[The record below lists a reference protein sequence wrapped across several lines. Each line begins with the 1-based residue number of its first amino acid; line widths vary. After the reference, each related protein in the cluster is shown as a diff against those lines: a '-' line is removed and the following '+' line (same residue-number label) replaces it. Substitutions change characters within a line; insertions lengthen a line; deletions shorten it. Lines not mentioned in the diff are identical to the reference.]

1 MSSGKEIPVYG
12 LDSLVPSSKWGSFS
26 IERFED
32 SFATAKG
39 NVYAPHRHD
48 LYEVFW
54 ISQGEGTCCVD
65 FQVYDLRPPMLVF
78 IAPGQVHSW
87 TLTAP
92 FAGYLLMFTN
102 EFFATRSED
111 LSTYPHD
118 LPFAHTPG
126 SGPALSV
133 LTDRAIDFTSLFQ
146 KLEREFQASL
156 SDHDVALHA
165 YLRLLLVEAKRLTEG
180 LPAGSNHTN
189 HKEEPAALLTTKF
202 LQLVERNF
210 LAIASV
216 ADYAEML
223 NVTPNH
229 LIETTKRTMGKP
241 AGRIIRERLLLEAKR
256 LLCYSDMS
264 ASQIAYHLSFEDPS
278 YFSRFFKKYTGICP
292 MEFRNMPE
300 RAADLVHT
308 P

>member
-1 MSSGKEIPVYG
+1 MGNGKEIPVYG
-12 LDSLVPSSKWGSFS
+12 LDSLVPLSKWGSFS

-32 SFATAKG
+32 SFVTAKG

-54 ISQGEGTCCVD
+54 ISEGQGTCSVD
-65 FQVYDLRPPMLVF
+65 FKLYELHPPMLVF

-102 EFFATRSED
+102 EFFAGRAEEI
-111 LSTYPHD
+111 STFPVD
-118 LPFAHTPG
+118 LPFAQTA
-126 SGPALSV
+126 SAGPALSV
-133 LTDRAIDFTSLFQ
+133 MNERAGDFTNLFR
-146 KLEREFQASL
+146 KLEGEFQASL

-165 YLRLLLVEAKRLTEG
+165 YLRLLLVEAKRLSENVPG
-180 LPAGSNHTN
+180 TN
-189 HKEEPAALLTTKF
+189 QKDQSAAVLTTRF
-202 LQLVERNF
+202 LQLVERSF

-216 ADYAEML
+216 ADYAELL

-229 LIETTKRTMGKP
+229 LIETTKKTIGKP
-241 AGRIIRERLLLEAKR
+241 AGRVIRERLLLEAKR

-264 ASQIAYHLSFEDPS
+264 ASEIAYHLSFEDPS

-292 MEFRNMPE
+292 IEFRKMPAKD
-300 RAADLVHT
+300 AARSVNT
-308 P
+308 GAF